1 MRPVCR
7 NPDRWT
13 GRGWPIR
20 RILPLPFHG
29 PISSPLRPVS
39 FTLGAVPAESLAVN
53 ADLLTP
59 LKEVFGYA
67 SFRPLQEDIIRASLA
82 GRDVFALLPTGG
94 GKSLCFQLPA
104 LVRPGLTVVISP
116 LIALMKDQ
124 VDSLTA
130 NGVAATFLNSSLT
143 DAERSARWRGLN
155 AREYRLLYLA
165 PERLMVGTLI
175 DDLRRWGVS
184 CVAVDE
190 AHCISE
196 WGHDFRPEYRQLREL
211 RSRLPEGVPFMAL
224 TATATERVREDIV
237 TQLHLQEPGIFV
249 ASFNRPNLTYRV
261 TPRATGYRQ
270 VLDFLRARPKDSGI
284 IYCASRAGT
293 ESLASKLLEDGV
305 KAAPYHAGLDPK
317 ERGRNQEAFLRDEVR
332 VVCATIAFGMGI
344 NKPNVRFVIH
354 HDLPKNLEGYYQET
368 GRAGRDGLPGECLLL
383 FSAGDVA
390 KQNVFIDEK
399 PDEQERA
406 RAREQLQQM
415 VHYAEIS
422 ECRRAALLDYFGEEF
437 PETSCGA
444 CDNCL
449 SPRATYDGTLAA
461 QKLLSCVYRIK
472 QRSGFSVGLNHVVA
486 VILGGDTEKIRQ
498 WGHDQLTTYGIGKE
512 HSRNEWG
519 AIGRELMRL
528 GFLRLST
535 GQFPTVEVT
544 AEGFAAL
551 KDRRSITLTR
561 PLEAPKPRAER
572 VGEIACDELLF
583 EKLRQLRKRL
593 ADEQGV
599 PSYIIFGDT
608 SLRFMARQYPATADE
623 FRRVSGVGETKLKAY
638 GAAFLEE
645 ITAHLRTNARQ
656 IFADDSFTAPTPT
669 AVKKTR
675 GELMNDT
682 VRETLRQFRAGS
694 SPEDVARSRGLTA
707 GTIYGHLASALEA
720 GEALELDRL
729 FTEAET
735 QTIRAAFEK
744 AGWGTLS
751 GAHTLLGGQ
760 VDYGRLRLFRALKQ

>member
-1 MRPVCR
+1 
-7 NPDRWT
+7 
-13 GRGWPIR
+13 
-20 RILPLPFHG
+20 
-29 PISSPLRPVS
+29 VS
-39 FTLGAVPAESLAVN
+39 AESITA

-59 LKEVFGYA
+59 LKDVFGYG
-67 SFRPLQEDIIRASLA
+67 SFRPLQEEIIRASLA

-124 VDSLTA
+124 VDALVA

-143 DAERSARWRGLN
+143 EAERSTRWRGLN
-155 AREYRLLYLA
+155 NGDYRLLYLA

-175 DDLRRWGVS
+175 DDLRRWGVN

-211 RSRLPEGVPFMAL
+211 RGRLPADVPFMAL
-224 TATATERVREDIV
+224 TATATGRVREDIV
-237 TQLHLQEPGIFV
+237 EQLHLHEPGIFV

-261 TPRATGYRQ
+261 APKASGYRQ
-270 VLDFLRARPKDSGI
+270 VLDFLRARPKEGGI

-293 ESLASKLLEDGV
+293 ESLASKLVEDGV
-305 KAAPYHAGLDPK
+305 KAAPYHAGLDAK
-317 ERGRNQEAFLRDEVR
+317 ERSRNQEAFLRDEVR

-383 FSAGDVA
+383 FSAGDVT

-437 PETSCGA
+437 PENNCGA

-461 QKLLSCVYRIK
+461 QKLVSCVYRIK
-472 QRSGFSVGLNHVVA
+472 QKSGFSTGLNHVVA

-498 WGHDQLTTYGIGKE
+498 WGHDQITTYGIGTE

-519 AIGRELMRL
+519 AIARELMRL
-528 GFLRLST
+528 GYLRQST
-535 GQFPTVEVT
+535 GQFPTIEVT

-551 KDRRSITLTR
+551 KDRRPITLTKPMEAAR
-561 PLEAPKPRAER
+561 PRVDR
-572 VGEIACDELLF
+572 VGDIACDELLF

-608 SLRFMARQYPATADE
+608 SLRFMARQYPVRPEE

-645 ITAHLRTNARQ
+645 IAAHLQSNPRQ
-656 IFADDSFTAPTPT
+656 IFADDSFSASAPT

-682 VRETLRQFRAGS
+682 VRETLKLFRAGAAPEEIAHNRDLVS
-694 SPEDVARSRGLTA
+694 S
-707 GTIYGHLASALEA
+707 TIYGHLASALEA
-720 GEALELDRL
+720 GEALDIERL
-729 FTEAET
+729 FTAAER
-735 QTIRAAFEK
+735 QAIEAAFEQ
-744 AGWGTLS
+744 AGWATLS
-751 GAHTLLGGQ
+751 GAHTLLGGR
-760 VDYGRLRLFRALKQ
+760 VDYGRLRLFRATRGSQ

>member
-1 MRPVCR
+1 M
-7 NPDRWT
+7 
-13 GRGWPIR
+13 
-20 RILPLPFHG
+20 
-29 PISSPLRPVS
+29 S
-39 FTLGAVPAESLAVN
+39 AVPPTET
-53 ADLLTP
+53 DLLTP
-59 LKEVFGYA
+59 LKDVFGYG
-67 SFRPLQEDIIRASLA
+67 SFRSLQEGIMRASLA

-124 VDSLTA
+124 VDALTA

-143 DAERSARWRGLN
+143 DAERSTRWRGLN
-155 AREYRLLYLA
+155 NGSYRLLYLA
-165 PERLMVGTLI
+165 PERLMVGTLV
-175 DDLRRWGVS
+175 DDLRRWGVA

-211 RSRLPEGVPFMAL
+211 RGRLPEGVPFMAL
-224 TATATERVREDIV
+224 TATATGRVREDIV
-237 TQLHLQEPGIFV
+237 AELQLQDPAVFV

-261 TPRATGYRQ
+261 LPKASGYRQ
-270 VLDFLRARPKDSGI
+270 VLDFLRGRPKDGGI
-284 IYCASRAGT
+284 IYCSSRAGT
-293 ESLASKLLEDGV
+293 ESLASKLVEDGV
-305 KAAPYHAGLDPK
+305 KAAPYHAGLDVAA
-317 ERGRNQEAFLRDEVR
+317 RSRNQEAFLRDEIR
-332 VVCATIAFGMGI
+332 VICATIAFGMGI

-383 FSAGDVA
+383 FSPGDVA

-399 PDEQERA
+399 PDEQDRV

-437 PETSCGA
+437 PDPACGA

-449 SPRATYDGTLAA
+449 SPRATWDGTQAA
-461 QKLLSCVYRIK
+461 QKLLSCVYRIRQK
-472 QRSGFSVGLNHVVA
+472 SGFGVGLNHVVA

-498 WGHDQLTTYGIGKE
+498 WGHDQLTTYGIGHE
-512 HSRNEWG
+512 HPRNEWG
-519 AIGRELMRL
+519 AIARELIRL
-528 GFLRLST
+528 GFLRQST
-535 GQFPTVEVT
+535 GQFPTLEVT

-551 KDRRSITLTR
+551 KDRRQITLTR
-561 PLEAPKPRAER
+561 PMETPRPRADR
-572 VGEIACDELLF
+572 VGDIACDELLF
-583 EKLRQLRKRL
+583 EKLRQLRKRI

-608 SLRFMARQYPATADE
+608 SLRYMARQYPVRPEE
-623 FRRVSGVGETKLKAY
+623 FRRVSGVGETKLRSY
-638 GAAFLEE
+638 GDAFLEE
-645 ITAHLRTNARQ
+645 IVAHLRANPRQ
-656 IFADDSFTAPTPT
+656 IFADDSFTAPMPV
-669 AVKKTR
+669 AAKKTR

-682 VRETLRQFRAGS
+682 VRETLRRFRDGATAEKIAG
-694 SPEDVARSRGLTA
+694 ARDLTP
-707 GTIYGHLASALEA
+707 GTIYGHLGSALEA
-720 GEALELDRL
+720 GEALDVARL
-729 FTEAET
+729 FTDAERRE
-735 QTIRAAFEK
+735 IEAAFEQ

-751 GAHTLLGGQ
+751 GAHTLLGGR
-760 VDYGRLRLFRALKQ
+760 VDYGRLRLFRAARGESKPVSQ